1 MYRKMRTN
9 KKLWMLIVI
18 WIAAANLCAV
28 QAKASSVDPLVSTEA
43 SSEAPDNVSGW
54 VQKNGKK
61 YYYDNGKKVT
71 GWKTIEDKK
80 YYFNS
85 KGVLQVNQMISKNK
99 FVNKKGE
106 LVPKSEIY
114 SLGKSSLKKLKAKLQ
129 QKVKGYSGTYSIYV
143 KNLDTN
149 EYLSIN
155 NTNMKPASLIKLY
168 VMGTVFEQ
176 IDKKAMKDSKEIRS
190 LLKNMITVSS
200 NDAYNILLNKLG
212 KGNTLKGIEKVNKF
226 CKAHGYKNTRCGGTL
241 LPSYVKQVYTGK
253 GSRTTTRDCGRI
265 LEDIYRSVLVSRSAS
280 SKMLSLLRHQTRKN
294 KIPSGLPP
302 KVKTANKTGETSQ
315 LQHDAA
321 IVFSKKADYI
331 IVVMSEGDSAAIRHI
346 QDLSKITYKYFN

>member
-1 MYRKMRTN
+1 MYRRMRTN
-9 KKLWMLIVI
+9 KKLWMLIFI
-18 WIAAANLCAV
+18 WIAAVNLCAV
-28 QAKASSVDPLVSTEA
+28 QAKASSAAPLVSKEA
-43 SSEAPDNVSGW
+43 SLEDKENVSG
-54 VQKNGKK
+54 VVRRIGKK
-61 YYYDNGKKVT
+61 QVNTGKK
-71 GWKTIEDKK
+71 
-80 YYFNS
+80 
-85 KGVLQVNQMISKNK
+85 
-99 FVNKKGE
+99 
-106 LVPKSEIY
+106 
-114 SLGKSSLKKLKAKLQ
+114 SLKKLKTKLQ
-129 QKVKGYSGTYSIYV
+129 KKVKGYDGTYSIYV

-155 NTNMKPASLIKLY
+155 NINMTPASLIKLY

-176 IDKKAMKDSKEIRS
+176 IDKKAMKNSKEIRS

-212 KGNTLKGIEKVNKF
+212 KGNTLKGIKKVNKF

-294 KIPSGLPP
+294 KIPAGLPP

-331 IVVMSEGDSAAIRHI
+331 IVVMSEGDSAAIEHI
-346 QDLSKITYKYFN
+346 RELSKVTYNYFN